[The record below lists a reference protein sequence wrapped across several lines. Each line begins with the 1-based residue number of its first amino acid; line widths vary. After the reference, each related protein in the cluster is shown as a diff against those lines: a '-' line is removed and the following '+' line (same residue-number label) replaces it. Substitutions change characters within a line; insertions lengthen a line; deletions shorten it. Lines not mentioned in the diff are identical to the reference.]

1 MEKRLQWKGL
11 IKLQNFFLMLKARLE
26 YMNFLPL
33 WSFITRVRNKL
44 FSLSI
49 KGSFLNCGKNV
60 IFEIPCRLLG
70 WKHIAVGADTFI
82 GADSWLAAMPQKDV
96 ESLERRATPIISL
109 GVNVNITGH
118 CTISAVRQVVIED
131 KVLIARYAYIS
142 DHTHE
147 YSDKSVAIKH
157 QGVTKISPVVIKK
170 GTWIGQGVVI
180 CPGVTLG
187 ENCVVAANSVVRH
200 SFPSCS
206 VIAGSPAKLIKRI
219 E

>member
-1 MEKRLQWKGL
+1 
-11 IKLQNFFLMLKARLE
+11 
-26 YMNFLPL
+26 MNFLPL
-33 WSFITRVRNKL
+33 WAFITRIRNKL

-49 KGSFLNCGKNV
+49 KGSFHSCGKNV
-60 IFEIPCRLLG
+60 IFETPCRLSG
-70 WKHIAVGADTFI
+70 WKHIAVGSDTFV
-82 GADSWLAAMPQKDV
+82 GADSWLAAMPQKDPDSTGHPT
-96 ESLERRATPIISL
+96 EPIISL
-109 GVNVNITGH
+109 GVNTNMTGH
-118 CTISAVRQVVIED
+118 CTVSAVRKVIIED

-157 QGVTKISPVVIKK
+157 QGVAKISPVVIKK
-170 GTWIGQGVVI
+170 GTWIGQGAVI

-200 SFPSCS
+200 SFPSHS
-206 VIAGSPAKLIKRI
+206 VIAGSPAKLIKRV